1 MLITAEGRLKHHFW
15 GEYRATI
22 ALKFATPELA
32 AQALPQF
39 PDWKQSEIVP
49 SALTFFGDRDAVT
62 KQEDLLVTLGADRR
76 KISSLAKSI
85 DFGEAFTVTVDLTPA
100 GPVCTQGEL
109 F

>member
-32 AQALPQF
+32 TAALPQF
-39 PDWKQSEIVP
+39 PDWKQSDKVP

-62 KQEDLLVTLGADRR
+62 KQEDLLERLGADRR

-85 DFGEAFTVTVDLTPA
+85 DWGEPFTVAVDLTPV
-100 GPVCTQGEL
+100 GPACTQWEL